1 MAKTK
6 SNKLGIEGIGRL
18 ETEIMGVIWDY
29 DREVTVREVYEVMRD
44 RRKGSIAYTTCM
56 TVMNN
61 LANKKKKAV
70 PLLEQDKAATA
81 YVYKATKTDVT
92 VAEELVAT
100 IMEKVLRNKRK
111 TLTINA

>member
-18 ETEIMGVIWDY
+18 EAEIMKTILSIG
-29 DREVTVREVYEVMRD
+29 EPVTVRAVYEAL
-44 RRKGSIAYTTCM
+44 RKKKSIAYTTVM

-61 LANKKKKAV
+61 LANEKKKEV
-70 PLLEQDKAATA
+70 PLLEQDKANTA
-81 YVYKATKTDVT
+81 YVYKPTKTSV
-92 VAEELVAT
+92 ELAT
-100 IMEKVLRNKRK
+100 DLCAPILECFVPDRK